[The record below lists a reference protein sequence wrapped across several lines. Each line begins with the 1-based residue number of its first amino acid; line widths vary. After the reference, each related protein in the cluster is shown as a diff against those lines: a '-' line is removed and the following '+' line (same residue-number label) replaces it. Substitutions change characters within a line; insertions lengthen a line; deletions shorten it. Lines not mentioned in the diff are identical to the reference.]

1 MSKINNYGKN
11 MRLYTSAWMDQA
23 TGSGYKTL
31 KMMPI
36 NEDCPYTEVIMDR
49 SAEGT
54 ALVIISKL
62 KKQNLQKVPRLTD
75 MGDPEPA
82 KRPRPSGKDY
92 KEQRV
97 TVEMFQEYYI
107 MDKEEQISFI
117 KEFAVNAE
125 EYDFEVYLD
134 AVSESAIMQNTEE
147 GKILDSK
154 GTVIIT

>member
-1 MSKINNYGKN
+1 MSKLNYGKN
-11 MRLYTSAWMDQA
+11 MRLYTSAWMDQK

-36 NEDCPYTEVIMDR
+36 SEDCPYAECIMDR

-75 MGDPEPA
+75 LGDPEPA

-97 TVEMFQEYYI
+97 SVEMFQEYYL

-125 EYDFEVYLD
+125 EYDFEVYLEP
-134 AVSESAIMQNTEE
+134 VTESAIMKNTEE

-154 GTVIIT
+154 GTIILT